1 VSDHAHF
8 RDCNPGKN
16 NKMSDDD
23 ETLELLARIAI
34 LAGKLPGGRIQRIW
48 GGQGEGCHCSL
59 CGGSV
64 DRGEPGYEFDVTGEA
79 APGNT
84 CALHFRCFAAWNSA
98 RDRLERHAST
108 RGADRRSGAGQRI
121 TQ

>member
-1 VSDHAHF
+1 
-8 RDCNPGKN
+8 
-16 NKMSDDD
+16 MSDDD

-34 LAGKLPGGRIQRIW
+34 LAGKLPGGRIQRI
-48 GGQGEGCHCSL
+48 GGGPGEGCRCTL

-64 DRGEPGYEFDVTGEA
+64 DRGEPGYEFEVPDEA
-79 APGNT
+79 EPGNT

-108 RGADRRSGAGQRI
+108 RSADRRSGAGQSFS
-121 TQ
+121 Q